1 MTDPI
6 NVILWDSGHWRG
18 QGGFSRPRILSAV
31 RNLEMT
37 GQLCISEIRY
47 VKTDTELSKRLPKE
61 PPRAHHIREE
71 KRHEVQRLRV
81 KRTAVSLGSPPCLG
95 SAPRE
100 ENLEPREE
108 NLETETLHPI
118 PADKKLLLIVVMPP
132 GDERTRLITKLLRL
146 DIEAS
151 LVIAPAVWTNSVEL
165 EIVIAETRNPT
176 RVVPVPFV
184 PYRFSEAMRALSDLK
199 QNEGKVL
206 ELLQASV
213 LSGKYARYG
222 KIGFFSF
229 LSEFASPVIDCTLSA
244 AESPIASGS
253 IIYKETQVGRC
264 PCILINAVHKNGVV
278 SVLNL
283 SAIAQFQ
290 TVNLECTAF
299 FSGTRLNF
307 TDAFRS
313 SVLYDADGSV
323 KSSESSRGHDTGVE
337 NRNGYAKLLS
347 NIINNKD
354 LPPLSSYRNTQAF
367 IDQVYKSL
375 LDMRTENTFQS
386 HFTLG

>member
-1 MTDPI
+1 MMTDAI
-6 NVILWDSGHWRG
+6 SVILWDSGHWRG
-18 QGGFSRPRILSAV
+18 TGGFSRPRILSAV

-37 GQLCISEIRY
+37 GQLRISEIRY
-47 VKTDTELSKRLPKE
+47 VKTETELSRPLINE
-61 PPRAHHIREE
+61 PPRAHRLREA

-81 KRTAVSLGSPPCLG
+81 KRTAGFFKRTDDCFDYTH
-95 SAPRE
+95 
-100 ENLEPREE
+100 REE

-118 PADKKLLLIVVMPP
+118 PPDKKLLLIVIMPP

-146 DIEAS
+146 DIDAS
-151 LVIAPAVWTNSVEL
+151 LVIAPAVWKNSVEL
-165 EIVIAETRNPT
+165 EIVIAETRNKM

-213 LSGKYARYG
+213 LSGKYPRFG
-222 KIGFFSF
+222 KIGFRSF
-229 LSEFASPVIDCTLSA
+229 LSEFASPVIDCVLHA
-244 AESPIASGS
+244 ADSPIESGS
-253 IIYKETQVGRC
+253 IIYKETQEGRC
-264 PCILINAVHKNGVV
+264 PCILLQAVHKNSVV

-283 SAIAQFQ
+283 SAVAQFQ
-290 TVNLECTAF
+290 TVNMAGTAF
-299 FSGTRLNF
+299 FSGSRLNF

-323 KSSESSRGHDTGVE
+323 KSSESSRGHDAGVE
-337 NRNGYAKLLS
+337 DRNGYAKLLS
-347 NIINNKD
+347 NIINNNN
-354 LPPLSSYRNTQAF
+354 LPPLASYRKTQAF
-367 IDQVYKSL
+367 IDQVYTTL
-375 LDMRTENTFQS
+375 LHMRTENTFQS